1 MRFGLT
7 VAPDDAPAHRVE
19 ITQHINLVELP
30 VCRPHGIL
38 VVQYPPDRPWRV
50 SIARPEG
57 TAALEADGAG
67 KVVRRTAA
75 R

>member
-7 VAPDDAPAHRVE
+7 VAPDDAPAYSVE

-38 VVQYPPDRPWRV
+38 VVQYP
-50 SIARPEG
+50 
-57 TAALEADGAG
+57 
-67 KVVRRTAA
+67 RTG
-75 R
+75 RGG